1 VALAMTATMHKSLPP
16 RVYSKA
22 EVESVMIRVTNE
34 SNFPI
39 RVVNAGLILQELS
52 KGEMTFGQLLNGPLP
67 KDFAPH
73 QTRNILIPYED
84 ARRAV
89 ALSRPVRAWLRL
101 TSNERFV
108 SKEVQLIPKRAAAY
122 EENLV
127 PRRDLLPTAHGL
139 ASDID

>member
-1 VALAMTATMHKSLPP
+1 MLVFAAVLGALTGTLSLCWQMARWWRERRPLVRVVLAMTATMHKSLPP

-67 KDFAPH
+67 KDF
-73 QTRNILIPYED
+73 
-84 ARRAV
+84 
-89 ALSRPVRAWLRL
+89 
-101 TSNERFV
+101 
-108 SKEVQLIPKRAAAY
+108 
-122 EENLV
+122 
-127 PRRDLLPTAHGL
+127 
-139 ASDID
+139 